1 MTAGTPAHHA
11 PTHRKRP
18 RFRRLL
24 TAAAVVIGLGLVV
37 AVVAAITPW
46 PSALLIRSV
55 FERGGAATV
64 AEMEPYVP
72 DAKLTEFRDIA
83 YAAPSGGRPQVDTT
97 LDVFTPA
104 DGTEPLTTIVWIHG
118 GAWIS
123 GEKGNVEPY
132 LRILAAEGYTTIAVN
147 YTIAPEAVYPT
158 AVNQLNDALAYISEH
173 AAEWNGNPDR
183 LVLAGDSAGSQLASQ
198 LAVLTTNPDYATLS
212 GMTPGIAADQL
223 VGTILNCGV
232 YDLPAMAELDGIGAW
247 GLQTAL
253 WAYAGTKDWSETST
267 GALMSTIDFVTADF
281 PPTFITGGN
290 GDALTWLQSVPM
302 SRALEDT
309 GVDVTKLFWAADH
322 EPALPHEY
330 QFHLDLDDA
339 HVALTATLDYLAA
352 LDADLDAA
360 PTATP

>member
-1 MTAGTPAHHA
+1 MTAGTTAHHSRA
-11 PTHRKRP
+11 ARRHP
-18 RFRRLL
+18 RLRRVLV
-24 TAAAVVIGLGLVV
+24 AGAVVVALGLV
-37 AVVAAITPW
+37 AAIVAAITPW

-72 DAKLTEFRDIA
+72 DTELTEFRDIA

-104 DGTEPLTTIVWIHG
+104 AGTEPLTTIVWIHG

-132 LRILAAEGYTTIAVN
+132 LRILAAEGYTTIGVN
-147 YTIAPEAVYPT
+147 YTIAPEAIYPT
-158 AVNQLNDALAYISEH
+158 AVDQLNDALAYISEH
-173 AAEWNGNPDR
+173 ASEWNANPDR
-183 LVLAGDSAGSQLASQ
+183 IVLAGDSAGSQLASQ
-198 LAVLTTNPDYATLS
+198 LAVLTTNPDYAALA
-212 GMTPGIAADQL
+212 GMTPGIRADQL
-223 VGTILNCGV
+223 VGAILNCGV
-232 YDLPAMAELDGIGAW
+232 YDMTAMAELDGIGAW

-267 GALMSTIDFVTADF
+267 GALMSTVDFVTADF

-302 SRALEDT
+302 SAALEDA

-339 HVALTATLDYLAA
+339 HVALAKTLDYLAA

-360 PTATP
+360 VPTTP